1 MTMSEEKK
9 LEKKD
14 KYLKISIVE
23 INGREG
29 AIEYQGSELV
39 KIPKGECEED
49 ILNAIWVEWRGG
61 VDRDSEEYPKYLQDA
76 LEELDEEGGRWYDYT
91 LIEYPHITHDNIPKK
106 VFDIL
111 VKYQ

>member
-1 MTMSEEKK
+1 MSEEKI

-14 KYLKISIVE
+14 KYLKVSITEV
-23 INGREG
+23 NGG
-29 AIEYQGSELV
+29 MEYQDSVLV
-39 KIPKGECEED
+39 KIPKGECEDD

-61 VDRDSEEYPKYLQDA
+61 VDRDSEEYPEYLQDA
-76 LEELDEEGGRWYDYT
+76 LEELEEDGGYWSDCT
-91 LIEYPHITHDNIPKK
+91 LIQYPCRTHDNIPKK

>member
-1 MTMSEEKK
+1 MSEEKK

-23 INGREG
+23 VNGG
-29 AIEYQGSELV
+29 MEYQDSELV

-49 ILNAIWVEWRGG
+49 ILNAIWVEWRGC
-61 VDRDSEEYPKYLQDA
+61 VDRASEEYPEYLQDA
-76 LEELDEEGGRWYDYT
+76 LKELEEDGGHWSDCT
-91 LIEYPHITHDNIPKK
+91 LIKYPHITHDNIPKK